1 MDSDWT
7 ASASALFSPSKARA
21 QQAQAKD
28 WAAVDAWICRKYGS
42 RLPPFERNEDTLH
55 ALLTLANLNESA
67 DEQRNQIDKIEKAAL
82 QSLTKRNG
90 NVSDEVLHALQAELA
105 NETHLD
111 TLAETT
117 VALDCP
123 NADIATIGK
132 ELIDLS
138 SAQFEMQQQIRNAE
152 SQLANLTSEQAHLQT
167 LLNELHSDAF
177 QTPADTSQ
185 LTNDWMKSTKTL
197 KAKVAEYEERL
208 SANRPSTSS
217 GGSFESTQQR
227 IRDIAKQRAYLSTL
241 EAELSAFRD
250 LPSDARSAR
259 AKLEEAR
266 ENLRKQIT
274 KRDRLFES
282 LVET

>member
-7 ASASALFSPSKARA
+7 ASALFSPSKARA

-42 RLPPFERNEDTLH
+42 RLPPFERNEDTLQ

-90 NVSDEVLHALQAELA
+90 NVSDEILHSLQAELA
-105 NETHLD
+105 NETHID

-117 VALDCP
+117 VALDSP
-123 NADIATIGK
+123 NVDIATIGK
-132 ELIDLS
+132 ELIDLN
-138 SAQFEMQQQIRNAE
+138 SAQFEMQQQIRNAQC
-152 SQLANLTSEQAHLQT
+152 QLANLKSEQAHLQT
-167 LLNELHSDAF
+167 LLNELHGDAF
-177 QTPADTSQ
+177 QTPLDTSH
-185 LTNDWMKSTKTL
+185 LTNDWIKSTKTL
-197 KAKVAEYEERL
+197 RAKVAEYEERL
-208 SANRPSTSS
+208 SANRPTTSS
-217 GGSFESTQQR
+217 NGSFEYTQQR
-227 IRDIAKQRAYLSTL
+227 IRDIEKQRSHLSSL

-250 LPSDARSAR
+250 LPSDAKSAR

-266 ENLRKQIT
+266 DHLRKQT
-274 KRDRLFES
+274 AKRDRLFES